1 MKQTLSQQQCFQA
14 LILAMDSM
22 ILMGSFQLGIFYDSE
37 NETKVPLELTE
48 HCPSTQITHI

>member
-37 NETKVPLELTE
+37 NETKVPLELSKPLIVRA
-48 HCPSTQITHI
+48 HK